1 MTKLSSYSI
10 LICLGLLIVG
20 NLAGWAIAEMFVG
33 EAASRDFLEFG
44 TVAAA
49 IIFLMQVLVFGFC
62 KKGVSGEF
70 IFRGVSGFSLIW
82 FLLSL
87 VLPLVWVKDF
97 GFQVKFTLIGL
108 SLLLFAFNFEK
119 GRRHFNKQW
128 ERQAPSIEKTL
139 KKNSPALEWEE
150 VGKILALSVSMHIP
164 GVPKMLEP
172 VLSVLFAVSMIA
184 GLNLRKIFP
193 IFSMFAW
200 GIPCV
205 VASSMLVQMI
215 AFNFLQ
221 GAKIRK
227 LEKERGIKFRSSL
240 KSHG

>member
-1 MTKLSSYSI
+1 MTKLSSSSI
-10 LICLGLLIVG
+10 LICLGLLMVG

-33 EAASRDFLEFG
+33 EAAGRDFLEFG
-44 TVAAA
+44 TATAA
-49 IIFLMQVLVFGFC
+49 IIFLMQVLAFGFC

-70 IFRGVSGFSLIW
+70 IFRGMSGLSLIW
-82 FLLSL
+82 ILLSL

-97 GFQVKFTLIGL
+97 GFQIKFALIGL
-108 SLLLFAFNFEK
+108 SLSLFAFNFEK

-128 ERQAPSIEKTL
+128 ERQSPFIEKTL
-139 KKNSPALEWEE
+139 KKNSPTLEWEE
-150 VGKILALSVSMHIP
+150 VGKHLALSVSMHIP
-164 GVPKMLEP
+164 GVPRTLES
-172 VLSVLFAVSMIA
+172 VLSALLVVSMIV

-215 AFNFLQ
+215 ALNFLQ
-221 GAKIRK
+221 GAKIFK